1 MLLEANTSANA
12 VLNVLSHSVAP
23 SLTRTSAVTF
33 IVRATGS
40 QVPTTRRGHCRYST
54 HVGVA

>member
-12 VLNVLSHSVAP
+12 VFNVLPHSVAP

-33 IVRATGS
+33 IVRARGS
-40 QVPTTRRGHCRYST
+40 
-54 HVGVA
+54 